1 MRRPNG
7 AKSTWRILS
16 VVDIH
21 PIVLRQEACRKGV
34 ELGVAPKGITLSE
47 VALAGAPYIGCSLI
61 LLALLIA
68 VPEIAI
74 GLPSLVR

>member
-1 MRRPNG
+1 M
-7 AKSTWRILS
+7 
-16 VVDIH
+16 
-21 PIVLRQEACRKGV
+21 
-34 ELGVAPKGITLSE
+34 APKGTTLSE